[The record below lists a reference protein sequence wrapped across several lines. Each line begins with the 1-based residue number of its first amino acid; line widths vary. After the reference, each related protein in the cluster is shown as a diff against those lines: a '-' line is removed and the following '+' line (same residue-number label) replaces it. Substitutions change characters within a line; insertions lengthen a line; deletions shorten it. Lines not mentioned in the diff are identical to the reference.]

1 MATKR
6 KKKKASKR
14 TVSKK
19 KSAKRAPRPA
29 KRRHPSG
36 ARLLHVIRYIEQEE
50 TRDQANRRLTALHR
64 EPVALPRG

>member
-29 KRRHPSG
+29 KRRVVGDDGTGSG
-36 ARLLHVIRYIEQEE
+36 PH
-50 TRDQANRRLTALHR
+50 N
-64 EPVALPRG
+64 